1 MNAFHKGRCY
11 DDNTRGGRNSA
22 EFFFKKKW
30 GWEDDMMTSVI
41 KKTKEHRSC
50 SSIPG
55 VNAHSN
61 SLRRVKKKR
70 IFHSAEW
77 TFQKKISQ
85 IGTITPRPGDH
96 LILCVPMAKA
106 DFKKKKQSTTTHG
119 FVAFLALSSSVKKK
133 NSWTESASYVSPAF
147 GTLCF
152 SSKKR
157 TLYALVLFSFTFLG
171 GIMKSVS
178 IQEIINWCL
187 KKG

>member
-1 MNAFHKGRCY
+1 
-11 DDNTRGGRNSA
+11 
-22 EFFFKKKW
+22 
-30 GWEDDMMTSVI
+30 MMTSVI

-106 DFKKKKQSTTTHG
+106 DFKKKNNPQQHTGLLLFWHFQVALKKKILGQSRHRTFHPR
-119 FVAFLALSSSVKKK
+119 LALFVSHPKKEPFMRWFYSVLL
-133 NSWTESASYVSPAF
+133 F
-147 GTLCF
+147 
-152 SSKKR
+152 
-157 TLYALVLFSFTFLG
+157 LVG
-171 GIMKSVS
+171 
-178 IQEIINWCL
+178 
-187 KKG
+187 